1 MTDTRAPDGP
11 RPPAR
16 AAPGPIFV
24 VGSMRSGS
32 TLLRLIL
39 DSHPNIAIG
48 PESGFMGAVLA
59 TKEIPGWKFGKGWYE
74 RFGWS
79 EEELDERLREF
90 YDGIFRRYASGQ
102 GKQRWGDKTPF
113 HTAHMKATARV
124 FPDSVFVGIVRH
136 PGAVAASLR
145 KKFHYTFADALA
157 YWSVTNRDMLR
168 AGAELGDRFVLCRY
182 EDVVLEGE
190 PTLRGLLGFLGEP
203 WSPDV
208 LEHHRVQRE
217 KGAPR
222 LSDGGTITR
231 EPIDSARALRWVDST
246 TSEDRSALSQTAALA
261 GLLGYEPVSQV
272 DRLTSS
278 TSDPRPWT
286 PTGDELAR
294 RLAGRGVLD
303 DVEGRSPGL
312 VPDLDAQELAARLE
326 RVERTLA
333 RVRTRRLVRAGDALR
348 RVQKGRSVDD
358 VRSAWSLLRGSGSE
372 GRV

>member
-1 MTDTRAPDGP
+1 MTGSGGVDRA
-11 RPPAR
+11 RTTE
-16 AAPGPIFV
+16 APGPVFV

-48 PESGFMGAVLA
+48 PESGFMGALLA
-59 TKEIPGWKFGKGWYE
+59 TKEIPGWKFGNGWYE

-79 EEELDERLREF
+79 EDELDARLRDF
-90 YDGIFRRYASGQ
+90 YDGIFRRYASDQ

-113 HTAHMKATARV
+113 HTAHMGAMARV

-145 KKFHYTFADALA
+145 KNFHYTFADALD
-157 YWSVTNRDMLR
+157 YWSVTNRSMLR
-168 AGAELGDRFVLCRY
+168 AGAELGDRFALCRY
-182 EDVVLEGE
+182 EDVLLEGE
-190 PTLRGLLGFLGEP
+190 PTLRGLIGFLGEP

-217 KGAPR
+217 KGSPR
-222 LSDGGTITR
+222 LSDGGTITS
-231 EPIDSARALRWVDST
+231 EPIDSERALRWLDST
-246 TSEDRSALSQTAALA
+246 TPEDRRALDRTAALA
-261 GLLGYEPVSQV
+261 GVLGYEPLEPVG
-272 DRLTSS
+272 RLGSGT
-278 TSDPRPWT
+278 TDPRPWT
-286 PTGDELAR
+286 LTGTVLAC

-303 DVEGRSPGL
+303 GVEVLPPRL

-326 RVERTLA
+326 HVERTLA

-358 VRSAWSLLRGSGSE
+358 MRSAWSLLRGSRSE
-372 GRV
+372 RRV